1 MVFTTETGGFCG
13 RGRILRHLH
22 GLLIKNDLPD
32 CTVHSLRHTFASIL
46 INEGVHIKAVSAIL
60 GHSSVRVTSDIYAH
74 AFADYEAKA
83 AEAIS
88 LALGIIAGEKPER
101 GAQTE
106 GETRGI
112 GAEGGQKGDKKG
124 RRKSA
129 TKLRQNALLCP
140 SGSPSRGAERCSA
153 RRLFAPDLPSQC
165 YSQITKRRI
174 PLTFSLG

>member
-129 TKLRQNALLCP
+129 TKLRQKRTSLPLRFALPRGGALLRP
-140 SGSPSRGAERCSA
+140 RVSLLPISPPNVTVRLQSAES
-153 RRLFAPDLPSQC
+153 P
-165 YSQITKRRI
+165 
-174 PLTFSLG
+174 